1 MVFFSKKTVVCER
14 CGKEYEVRISL
25 GANIC
30 PECQAKQRKAEMAVQ
45 GYVDYAR
52 KMNLPDYTTEQLEQI
67 VVHRQQI
74 MEKYRMTQGISKA
87 ELMSASDNYK
97 KLSDE
102 QAFDVLIRMSRSTI
116 NTTIGA
122 AYSGQFYCLSGF
134 DQVVVDAQ
142 DVFAVGFKTTYG
154 VQCEGEAILC
164 VVFTNDPYV
173 PVFPV
178 IYTGKLDFFEIWK
191 SKKGREG
198 VAQLFYDTCPN
209 LTYQVQ
215 DLKQLK
221 KQMKE
226 GGAIKGNIDQKK
238 VMEFIS
244 SAMSDSGI
252 FNAKNLST
260 YMTFE
265 SEKLLNTYG
274 YIEDTEINRI
284 LKMDK
289 MFNRN
294 YWNKQI
300 KKLSTIR

>member
-1 MVFFSKKTVVCER
+1 MGFFSKKTVTCER

-30 PECQAKQRKAEMAVQ
+30 PECQEKQRKAEMAVQ

-52 KMNLPDYTTEQLEQI
+52 KLSLPAYTTEQLEEI
-67 VVHRQQI
+67 VVRRQQI

-102 QAFDVLIRMSRSTI
+102 QAADVLIRTSRSSVS
-116 NTTIGA
+116 TTLGA
-122 AYSGQFYCLSGF
+122 THSGQFFCLTDF
-134 DQVVVDAQ
+134 DQVIVDTQ
-142 DVFAVGFKTTYG
+142 DVFAIGLKTAYG
-154 VQCEGEAILC
+154 IQCEGEAILC
-164 VVFTNDPYV
+164 VIFTNDPYV

-178 IYTGKLDFFEIWK
+178 VYTGKLGFFELTK
-191 SKKGREG
+191 SKKGRES
-198 VAQLFYDTCPN
+198 VANMFYRMCPN
-209 LTYQVQ
+209 LTYQIQ

-221 KQMKE
+221 KQIKE
-226 GGAIKGNIDQKK
+226 DGAVKGNMEQKK
-238 VMEFIS
+238 MLNFIS
-244 SAMSDSGI
+244 DATSDTGI
-252 FNAKNLST
+252 FNTKNLIS
-260 YMTFE
+260 YL
-265 SEKLLNTYG
+265 SLGSKQLLDSYG
-274 YIEDTEINRI
+274 YIQDTEINNI

-300 KKLSTIR
+300 KKLSN